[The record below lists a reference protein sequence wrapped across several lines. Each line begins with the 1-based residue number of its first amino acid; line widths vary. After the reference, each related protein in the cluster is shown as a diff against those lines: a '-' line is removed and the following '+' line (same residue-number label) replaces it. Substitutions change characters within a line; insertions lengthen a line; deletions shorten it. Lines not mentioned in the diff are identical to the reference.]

1 MARSHIRALSAAAA
15 RPDGVGLCLAA
26 RAPAVAHR
34 WTRQKSMGKL
44 EKCGTSWGNHGKSLD
59 FFGKKCDEWISFLDF
74 WWRLLFSGIW
84 LHMIEYLYDN
94 GMLFY
99 GNEDRWYLSLRS
111 EFLLEMGI
119 EIIEICWWLHL
130 NNMHLFPHLNLWF
143 SIGSIHFGSASMRGT
158 WYFLGGW
165 LVFVPIKFHSN
176 HRVTI
181 NPGEKL
187 WLS

>member
-1 MARSHIRALSAAAA
+1 MARSHIRAALSAAAA

-34 WTRQKSMGKL
+34 WTRQKSMGK
-44 EKCGTSWGNHGKSLD
+44 SHGKVRYILGTWEICG
-59 FFGKKCDEWISFLDF
+59 FLWKKMWRIDLFLDF
-74 WWRLLFSGIW
+74 WWLLFSGIW

-119 EIIEICWWLHL
+119 KIIEICWWLHL
-130 NNMHLFPHLNLWF
+130 NNVHLFPHLNLWF

-158 WYFLGGW
+158 WYLLGGW